1 MTNKDILQYL
11 RESPNNTNVNVV
23 KGMIENLID
32 EDGDEISYPKI
43 SMQVTPGMAFK
54 CKCLSHSYEDFM
66 NFENNILVW
75 LDEEWTNEQTSNEFH
90 GIMKLVKINDVIFLL
105 QPPYS
110 SYENDS
116 MYGFGGLGYKVT
128 TTKFSRLSYS
138 FDIYK

>member
-1 MTNKDILQYL
+1 MSYQNILEYL

-23 KGMIENLID
+23 KGMIRNSGG
-32 EDGDEISYPKI
+32 DGDEISYPKI

-54 CKCLSHSYEDFM
+54 CECLSHSYEDFM

-75 LDEEWTNEQTSNEFH
+75 LDEEWTNGQTSNEFH
-90 GIMKLVKINDVIFLL
+90 GVMKLEKVNDVIFLL
-105 QPPYS
+105 GLSYS
-110 SYENDS
+110 SYEDDS

-128 TTKFSRLSYS
+128 TTKFSRISYS